1 MERTFLMVKPDGVQ
15 RGLIGKIISR
25 IEERG
30 FKITG
35 IKFLRLD
42 EELAR
47 KHYAEHV
54 NKPFFPGLATFI
66 MSGPVVAIVVEGKNA
81 VHAIRNMIGV
91 TDPQK
96 ASLGTIRGDYALET
110 GRNVVHASDSHES
123 AKREIALYFKEEEL
137 ISYRRIDEE
146 WIYEH

>member
-110 GRNVVHASDSHES
+110 GRNIVHASDSHES

-137 ISYRRIDEE
+137 ISYRRIDEK